1 MASVAIDIALN
12 AVSAIPV
19 AGWIIGIVVGI
30 GKALAGLFQGAG
42 LE

>member
-1 MASVAIDIALN
+1 LLIDLALN

-30 GKALAGLFQGAG
+30 GKALAALFKGLRK
-42 LE
+42 E